1 MAAILSMF
9 EFKVSTYRLVFIF
22 IYRNCLKQEVVS
34 NNIMETILS
43 RKLQVRKQTKKS
55 ILSKQFCLVYDYKFY
70 HFIEI
75 LPLVMEPVRDR
86 QISMFVLL

>member
-22 IYRNCLKQEVVS
+22 IYRNGLKQEVVS

-43 RKLQVRKQTKKS
+43 RKLQIRKQTNKQKS
-55 ILSKQFCLVYDYKFY
+55 ILLKQFCLVYDYKFTL
-70 HFIEI
+70 H
-75 LPLVMEPVRDR
+75 
-86 QISMFVLL
+86 